1 MESPFWSASH
11 LVGLGSQLR
20 NFRVARS
27 LGDRAHIKE
36 RNVMNGWKSKKEWS
50 HGNKK

>member
-1 MESPFWSASH
+1 MESPFWSESH

-20 NFRVARS
+20 NFRVAGS

-36 RNVMNGWKSKKEWS
+36 RNVCEWLEKQKEWS
-50 HGNKK
+50 HGDKI